1 MKVEINEYE
10 STVTMKYAAFEVF
23 VLGVVLNTS
32 ARLGIK
38 IFDIQGKVIDSKQ
51 LMMEGEDYEGWG
63 SDDQYII
70 DFVCRKLG
78 FTLKPDEEEAKQP

>member
-78 FTLKPDEEEAKQP
+78 FTLKPDEEETKQP

>member
-23 VLGVVLNTS
+23 VLGIVLNTS

-70 DFVCRKLG
+70 DFVCKKLG
-78 FTLKPDEEEAKQP
+78 FTLKPDEEETKQP